1 MGVLLDILLGDIANL
16 LWPLGALGVGGVSG
30 CLILTLLLNLGSAL
44 NNIILN
50 IMDLLFGPALRLIFS
65 STDLRSLNIT
75 ILDKW
80 GSTDLDG
87 LIESDLLIFD
97 ETALSEVLLTLL
109 FLLGLVV
116 CDIGGVTS
124 LVITMVTLDNI
135 IIFSFLNHLNLV
147 NTSLSIRSWGS
158 SSNISE
164 AWGTTF
170 SSLTLSSLSKR
181 SGCTTGIS
189 MITMITMVMVSM
201 MMLITVG
208 IEWEGIDQRFSISDL
223 TSQLPGS
230 KDTLSTNHNK
240 EQKLWIHFSI

>member
-1 MGVLLDILLGDIANL
+1 MN
-16 LWPLGALGVGGVSG
+16 
-30 CLILTLLLNLGSAL
+30 
-44 NNIILN
+44 
-50 IMDLLFGPALRLIFS
+50 LLFGPALRLIFS
-65 STDLRSLNIT
+65 STDFRSLKIT

-80 GSTDLDG
+80 SSTDLDS

-124 LVITMVTLDNI
+124 LVITIVTLDNI
-135 IIFSFLNHLNLV
+135 IIFSFLNHFNLV

-170 SSLTLSSLSKR
+170 SPLTLSSLSKR
-181 SGCTTGIS
+181 CRCTAGIG
-189 MITMITMVMVSM
+189 MITMVTMVMVSM
-201 MMLITVG
+201 MMLITV
-208 IEWEGIDQRFSISDL
+208 
-223 TSQLPGS
+223 
-230 KDTLSTNHNK
+230 
-240 EQKLWIHFSI
+240 

>member
-1 MGVLLDILLGDIANL
+1 
-16 LWPLGALGVGGVSG
+16 
-30 CLILTLLLNLGSAL
+30 
-44 NNIILN
+44 
-50 IMDLLFGPALRLIFS
+50 
-65 STDLRSLNIT
+65 
-75 ILDKW
+75 
-80 GSTDLDG
+80 
-87 LIESDLLIFD
+87 
-97 ETALSEVLLTLL
+97 
-109 FLLGLVV
+109 
-116 CDIGGVTS
+116 
-124 LVITMVTLDNI
+124 MVTLDNI

-189 MITMITMVMVSM
+189 MITMVMVSM
-201 MMLITVG
+201 MMLITVS
-208 IEWEGIDQRFSISDL
+208 IEWEGVDQRFSISDL

-240 EQKLWIHFSI
+240 EEKFRIHFSI